1 MRNPKD
7 IRIEDYNYPLPE
19 DRIAKYPL
27 KERDSSKLL
36 HHTDG
41 IVKEYKFR
49 DVPALL
55 PPESLLI
62 FNETK
67 VVQARLLFKKET
79 GAQIEVFILE
89 PYNSDIQKAFQSKE
103 PLLWKC
109 FVGNAKKW
117 KSDPVYLKI
126 DDGLHL
132 QAKKIKQ
139 EENTFILE
147 ISWNSDHTFS
157 EVLLKA
163 GEIPLPPYLKRKAEA
178 SDRKRYQTVFAKND
192 GSVAAPTAGLHFT
205 AGIIEQLHN
214 KGVQSEK
221 VTLHVGA
228 GTFKPVVEEKIGN
241 HDMHNE
247 KVVISLHTLKR
258 LHEQSEKL
266 FTPVGT
272 TSVRTME
279 SIYWYAVKIA
289 EQGADAEFNI
299 EQWFPYRAHTSQLT
313 RKKALETV
321 IDTLISKNREQ
332 LTGETRLMIVP
343 GYRYMMADAMFTNFH
358 QPKSTLLL
366 LVSAFIG
373 EKWKEA
379 YRYALDNEFRFLSYG
394 DSCYFKKE

>member
-19 DRIAKYPL
+19 NRIAKYPV
-27 KERDSSKLL
+27 KERDASRLL
-36 HHTDG
+36 HLTDG

-55 PPESLLI
+55 PAESLLV

-67 VVQARLLFKKET
+67 VVQARLLFRKET
-79 GAQIEVFILE
+79 GAHIEVFILE
-89 PYNSDIQKAFQSKE
+89 PYNTDIQTAFQSTV
-103 PLLWKC
+103 PLQWKC

-117 KSDPVYLKI
+117 KSGPVSLKI
-126 DDGLHL
+126 DNGLHL
-132 QAKKIKQ
+132 RAKKIKQ

-147 ISWNSDHTFS
+147 ISWNSEQTFS
-157 EVLLKA
+157 EVLLQA

-178 SDRKRYQTVFAKND
+178 TDRKRYQTVFAKND

-205 AGIIEQLHN
+205 PGIIEQLHN

-247 KVVISLHTLKR
+247 KIVISLHTLKR
-258 LHEQSEKL
+258 LHEQSEKI

-272 TSVRTME
+272 TSVRTLE

-289 EQGADAEFNI
+289 DEGANAEFNI
-299 EQWFPYRAHTSQLT
+299 EQWFPYRTHNTQLT
-313 RKKALETV
+313 RKKALEIV

-373 EKWKEA
+373 EQWKDA